1 VLTICLETHWL
12 TDIYMLTL
20 NVLFLMVSNFLCLEA
35 YPPSN
40 APTKRENYHEL
51 SAFFP
56 FPWVFM
62 ENVLYLARPA

>member
-1 VLTICLETHWL
+1 MLTICLETHWL
-12 TDIYMLTL
+12 PDIYIYIYMLTL

-56 FPWVFM
+56 FP
-62 ENVLYLARPA
+62 